1 MSIRK
6 FADPGIANF
15 EPSANLHEV
24 SSGEPPEATTWSVTK

>member
-15 EPSANLHEV
+15 EPSANLPEV
-24 SSGEPPEATTWSVTK
+24 PSGKLPEATT